1 MRAPSAWRAPVVAAL
16 VVLCASFVVGGTT
29 PARAADLFAPFTLSW
44 NAPEGC
50 PDGASVEAET
60 TRLLRGFVPTGDA
73 PLQARATV
81 DHPAE
86 KVWRLRL
93 QTGTDGAERVVQA
106 ATCRELADAAAF
118 ILAAAV
124 DPNSGDDAA
133 ETSKKGATDKTPPAP
148 PAEPLP
154 PIPQVDP
161 HEVPPKEPPPRAPRP
176 YAASET
182 PFAVFAAVWIDDGL
196 LPVGAVAP
204 AAGFEYR
211 PQRLVVLDASL
222 GYFPH
227 AHASTEGNADFSLG
241 AGDVRVGYVIG
252 PGRLEA
258 TVISGLELDWLH
270 GAGDGGLAA
279 GTGGTAFLSALIG
292 WRLRFEL
299 VPEWA
304 VRLEVDGVIPI
315 ERPLFILDPATIVH
329 EPSVFGGRTSFGVE
343 RRF

>member
-1 MRAPSAWRAPVVAAL
+1 MVAGVA
-16 VVLCASFVVGGTT
+16 VFCASFGLGLGRAA
-29 PARAADLFAPFTLSW
+29 PAHAADLFAPFTLSW
-44 NAPEGC
+44 NAPEEC
-50 PDGASVEAET
+50 PDGAAVEAET
-60 TRLLRGFVPTGDA
+60 MRLLRGFVPTGDA

-81 DHPAE
+81 DHPSE

-93 QTGTDGAERVVQA
+93 HTGTDGAGRVVQA

-124 DPNSGDDAA
+124 DPNSVDAPA
-133 ETSKKGATDKTPPAP
+133 TSTSTSTTGATANTPPPP

-161 HEVPPKEPPPRAPRP
+161 HEVPPREEPPPRPPRP
-176 YAASET
+176 DEPSET

-211 PQRLVVLDASL
+211 PYRLVVLDASL

-227 AHASTEGNADFSLG
+227 AHASTEGNADFRLG

-258 TVISGLELDWLH
+258 AVISGLEVDWLH
-270 GAGDGGLAA
+270 GRGDGGLAA

-292 WRLRFEL
+292 WRLRFEV

-315 ERPLFILDPATIVH
+315 ERPLFILDAATIVH
-329 EPSVFGGRTSFGVE
+329 EPSVFGGRTSFGIE